1 MKKPLLSL
9 VVLLTMGTSV
19 VFAQENRKSL
29 KKQEKTEAAVAAVAA
44 DPADV
49 MKFKSEVHDFGNVK
63 EGDKAEYEF
72 TFVNKS
78 KKPISI
84 QNVSSTCGCTS
95 PNWSKE
101 PVAPGKKGTVTVSYS
116 TPGRV
121 GPINRQVTVMTDAGN
136 KVLKITGTV
145 VAKPAASVPQNN
157 SAIKA
162 N

>member
-29 KKQEKTEAAVAAVAA
+29 KKKEKTEAVTAVVA

-49 MKFKSEVHDFGNVK
+49 MKFKNEVHDFGNVK

-78 KKPISI
+78 KKPITI
-84 QNVSSTCGCTS
+84 QNVTTTCGCTS

-136 KVLKITGTV
+136 KVLKISGTV
-145 VAKPAASVPQNN
+145 IAKPTASVPQNN

>member
-9 VVLLTMGTSV
+9 VVLLTMSTSV

-29 KKQEKTEAAVAAVAA
+29 KKKEKTEAAAVAA

-49 MKFKSEVHDFGNVK
+49 MKFKNEVHDFGNVK

-72 TFVNKS
+72 TFVNKG
-78 KKPISI
+78 KKPITI
-84 QNVSSTCGCTS
+84 QNVTTTCGCTS
-95 PNWSKE
+95 PHWSKE
-101 PVAPGKKGTVTVSYS
+101 PVAPGKKGSVMVSYS

-136 KVLKITGTV
+136 KVLKISGTV
-145 VAKPAASVPQNN
+145 VAKPTASVPQNN

>member
-19 VFAQENRKSL
+19 VFAQESRKSL
-29 KKQEKTEAAVAAVAA
+29 KKKEKTEAVAVAA

-49 MKFKSEVHDFGNVK
+49 MKFKNEVHDFGNVK

-72 TFVNKS
+72 TFVNTG
-78 KKPISI
+78 KKPITI
-84 QNVSSTCGCTS
+84 QNVTTTCGCTS
-95 PNWSKE
+95 PHWSKE
-101 PVAPGKKGTVTVSYS
+101 PVAPGKKGTVMVSYS

-121 GPINRQVTVMTDAGN
+121 GPISRQVTVMTDAGN
-136 KVLKITGTV
+136 KVLKISGTV
-145 VAKPAASVPQNN
+145 VAKPTASVPQNN

>member
-29 KKQEKTEAAVAAVAA
+29 KKKDKTEAVAAVAA
-44 DPADV
+44 EPADV
-49 MKFKSEVHDFGNVK
+49 MKFKSEAHDFGNVK

-72 TFVNKS
+72 TFVNKG
-78 KKPISI
+78 KTPVTI
-84 QNVSSTCGCTS
+84 QNVTTTCGCTS

-116 TPGRV
+116 TAGRV
-121 GPINRQVTVMTDAGN
+121 GPINRQVTVLTDAGN
-136 KVLKITGTV
+136 KVLKISGTV
-145 VAKPAASVPQNN
+145 VAKPTASVPQNN

>member
-29 KKQEKTEAAVAAVAA
+29 KKKEKTEAVAA

-49 MKFKSEVHDFGNVK
+49 MKFKNEVHDFGNVK

-72 TFVNKS
+72 TFVNKG
-78 KKPISI
+78 KKPITI
-84 QNVSSTCGCTS
+84 QNVTTTCGCTS

-101 PVAPGKKGTVTVSYS
+101 PVAPGKKGSVMVSYS

-136 KVLKITGTV
+136 KVLKISGTV
-145 VAKPAASVPQNN
+145 VAKPTASVPQNN

>member
-1 MKKPLLSL
+1 MKKTLLSL

-19 VFAQENRKSL
+19 VVAQENRKSL
-29 KKQEKTEAAVAAVAA
+29 KKKAKTEAAAVAA

-49 MKFKSEVHDFGNVK
+49 MKFNNEVHDFGNVK

-72 TFVNKS
+72 TFVNKG
-78 KKPISI
+78 KKPITI
-84 QNVSSTCGCTS
+84 QNVTTTCGCTS

-101 PVAPGKKGTVTVSYS
+101 PVAPGKKGTVMVSYS

-136 KVLKITGTV
+136 KVLKISGTV
-145 VAKPAASVPQNN
+145 VAKPVSSVPQNH

>member
-9 VVLLTMGTSV
+9 IVLLTMGTSV

-29 KKQEKTEAAVAAVAA
+29 KKKEKTEAVTAAVA

-78 KKPISI
+78 KKPITI
-84 QNVSSTCGCTS
+84 QNVTSTCGCTS
-95 PNWSKE
+95 PHWSKE
-101 PVAPGKKGTVTVSYS
+101 PVAPGKKGSVTVSYS

-136 KVLKITGTV
+136 KVLKISGTV
-145 VAKPAASVPQNN
+145 IAKPTASVPQNS